1 MIPAEAKPSM
11 QGAYQSILATCHPD
25 GTPNITSVSQVWYVD
40 ATHVAISF
48 QFFSKTVENLRANPY
63 ASIRLFDPN
72 GTDHW
77 ALDARFVREETEG
90 PTFDAM
96 EMQLEAIASMSGM
109 EGVFKLRGAHVYEV
123 LRIER
128 LSFLGAGATS
138 SSSS

>member
-1 MIPAEAKPSM
+1 VIPPEAKPSM
-11 QGAYQSILATCHPD
+11 QGAFQSILATCSPD

-40 ATHVAISF
+40 PTHVAVSF
-48 QFFSKTVENLRANPY
+48 QFFNKTVQNLRANPY

-72 GTDHW
+72 GVDHW
-77 ALDARFVREETEG
+77 SIDARFVREETEG

-96 EMQLEAIASMSGM
+96 EMQLEAIASMTGM
-109 EGVFKLRGAHVYEV
+109 EGVFKLRGAHIYEV

-128 LSFLGAGATS
+128 LPFVLATS

>member
-11 QGAYQSILATCHPD
+11 QGAFQSILATCNPD

-40 ATHVAISF
+40 PTHVAISF
-48 QFFSKTVENLRANPY
+48 QFFNKTVENLRANPY

-77 ALDARFVREETEG
+77 AHDARFVREETAG
-90 PTFDAM
+90 PVSDAM
-96 EMQLEAIASMSGM
+96 EMQLEAIASMTGM
-109 EGVFKLRGAHVYEV
+109 EGVFKLRGAHIYEV

-128 LSFLGAGATS
+128 LSFLEGRATS

>member
-11 QGAYQSILATCHPD
+11 QGAFQSILATCNPD

-40 ATHVAISF
+40 PTHVAVSF
-48 QFFSKTVENLRANPY
+48 QFFNKTVQNLRANPQ

-77 ALDARFVREETEG
+77 AIDARFVREETEG

-96 EMQLEAIASMSGM
+96 EMQLEAIASMTGM
-109 EGVFKLRGAHVYEV
+109 EGVFKLKGAHIYEV
-123 LRIER
+123 LRVER
-128 LSFLGAGATS
+128 LSFVPDAPTSPS
-138 SSSS
+138 SS

>member
-1 MIPAEAKPSM
+1 VIPPEAKPSM
-11 QGAYQSILATCHPD
+11 QGAFQSILATCNPD

-40 ATHVAISF
+40 PTHVAISF
-48 QFFSKTVENLRANPY
+48 QFFNKTVENLRVNPY

-90 PTFDAM
+90 STFEAM

-128 LSFLGAGATS
+128 LSFLEGRATS
-138 SSSS
+138 PSSS

>member
-1 MIPAEAKPSM
+1 VIPTEAKASM
-11 QGAYQSILATCHPD
+11 QGAYQSILATCNPD

-40 ATHVAISF
+40 PTHVAISF
-48 QFFSKTVENLRANPY
+48 QFFSKTVENLRANPF

-96 EMQLEAIASMSGM
+96 EMQLEAIASMTGM

-123 LRIER
+123 TRIER
-128 LSFLGAGATS
+128 LSFLEGRATS

>member
-1 MIPAEAKPSM
+1 MIPTEAKASM
-11 QGAYQSILATCHPD
+11 QGAYQSILATCNPD

-40 ATHVAISF
+40 PTHVAISF
-48 QFFSKTVENLRANPY
+48 QFFSKTVENLRANPF

-96 EMQLEAIASMSGM
+96 EMQLEAIASMTGM

-123 LRIER
+123 TRIER
-128 LSFLGAGATS
+128 LSFLEGRATS